1 MTQPRKKRIGVFMKR
16 EEIKTLLGKL
26 GVEIDTDKEK
36 EFISAILDANGN
48 DITHAKNGVK
58 TYETEYND
66 LTEKL
71 KSYEKGGKNYVD
83 LDEYNALKTYK
94 ETAEAEKIKTAK
106 DKAIKTLVDGE
117 NFDDKAKKLL
127 YKAVAD
133 YNPEYD
139 EQYNIKNADTIKQS
153 LKNDYADFILSSQT
167 GGATATKTQTQK
179 TETDP
184 FLQGFNSK

>member
-1 MTQPRKKRIGVFMKR
+1 MKR

-153 LKNDYADFILSSQT
+153 LKNDYADFILESQV